1 MWLITEHARYTAN
14 AGEWGEEREWWREG
28 EKQREERN
36 SACASPGFTD
46 CSSLAGMG
54 FSSLP

>member
-14 AGEWGEEREWWREG
+14 AGEGVRRESGGGR
-28 EKQREERN
+28 ERN
-36 SACASPGFTD
+36 RERREILPVPLLG
-46 CSSLAGMG
+46 SSLAGMG